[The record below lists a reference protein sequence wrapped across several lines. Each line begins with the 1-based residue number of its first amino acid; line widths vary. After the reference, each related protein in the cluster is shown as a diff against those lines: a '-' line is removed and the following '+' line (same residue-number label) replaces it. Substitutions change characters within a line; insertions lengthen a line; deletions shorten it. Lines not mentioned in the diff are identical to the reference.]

1 MSGHSK
7 WSQIK
12 HKKAVVDAKR
22 SKEFSKLARLITV
35 ESRLCGGDTSS
46 PSLKTIVDK
55 AKAANMPKENI
66 ERAVQKGAGGGDVS
80 LEHVAY
86 ELYGP
91 GGVAIIITAT
101 TDSKNRT
108 VQELK
113 HLLSELGYTLAE
125 PGSAQ
130 WAFTVVGG
138 VWTPSITLPLSE
150 ADHELLQ
157 ELVASL
163 YEHDD
168 VEEVFTNA
176 TQDSPLT

>member
-35 ESRLCGGDTSS
+35 ESRLCKGDMSS

-55 AKAANMPKENI
+55 AKGANMPKENI
-66 ERAVQKGAGGGDVS
+66 ERAVQKGAGGSGENV
-80 LEHVAY
+80 ERVTY

-91 GGVAIIITAT
+91 GGVALLITTT
-101 TDSKNRT
+101 TDNKNRT

-113 HLLSELGYTLAE
+113 HVLSELGYALAE

-130 WAFTVVGG
+130 WAFALVEG
-138 VWTPSITLPLSE
+138 VWTPTTTLPLSE
-150 ADHELLQ
+150 GDRERLQ
-157 ELVASL
+157 ELTAAL
-163 YEHDD
+163 YDHDD
-168 VEEVFTNA
+168 VEEVYTNVEG
-176 TQDSPLT
+176 SVE

>member
-35 ESRLCGGDTSS
+35 ESRLCGGDMSS

-55 AKAANMPKENI
+55 AKASNMPKENI
-66 ERAVQKGAGGGDVS
+66 ERAVQKGAGGNGVA
-80 LEHVAY
+80 LERVVY

-108 VQELK
+108 VQEIK
-113 HLLSELGYTLAE
+113 HLLSELGYALAE

-130 WAFTVVGG
+130 WAFVVVDG
-138 VWTPSITLPLSE
+138 VWTPSVTLPLSE
-150 ADHELLQ
+150 SDWGLLQ

-163 YEHDD
+163 YDYDD

-176 TQDSPLT
+176 TH

>member
-35 ESRLCGGDTSS
+35 ESRLCSGDMSS

-66 ERAVQKGAGGGDVS
+66 ERAVQKGAGGSGVA
-80 LEHVAY
+80 LEHVTY

-101 TDSKNRT
+101 TDSRNRT
-108 VQELK
+108 VQEIK
-113 HLLSELGYTLAE
+113 HLLSELGYALAE

-130 WAFTVVGG
+130 WAFAVVDGM
-138 VWTPSITLPLSE
+138 WTPSVTLPVSE
-150 ADHELLQ
+150 GDWELLQ

-163 YEHDD
+163 YDHDD
-168 VEEVFTNA
+168 IEEVFTNA
-176 TQDSPLT
+176 TH